1 VIRPKAGKIPAVD
14 PGLDALYLRIHEI
27 LTAARNRAWQAVNSV
42 MVEAYW
48 EVGRV
53 IVEQEQAGRERADY
67 GKRIVD
73 GLSERLRA
81 DFGKGFDRSNLFH
94 MRAFYMAYPK
104 VDAVRRQLSW
114 THYRSLLRVDNP
126 DARAFY
132 EAEAVNARW
141 GTRELDRQIN
151 SLLFE
156 RLALSRDKAGVRALA
171 RKGHE
176 ITQPSD
182 LAKDPLVLEFT
193 GLRQDERFRESDLE
207 QALID
212 QLQKFLL
219 ELGKGFAFM
228 GRQQRIT
235 LDGQH
240 FFIDLVFY
248 NRLTRSFVLVDLKV
262 GKLTH
267 QDLGQIQMYVN
278 YYQRE
283 LTAPDENPP
292 IGIVLC
298 TDKSEA
304 VVRYA
309 LPEGNT
315 QIFASRYKL
324 HLPTE
329 EELAAE
335 LQRERWQIES
345 IKRFQRDS
353 LGDAETPHPAPAKVM
368 KVNLWLS
375 VENNNKYIRG
385 KTKVRQEIEDRVLS
399 RFQMKKDRPDGWEY
413 QLSIPYETD
422 KDLDETIYDE
432 IIAEANAIADRRHC
446 FIEADLAAVDD
457 PDRSW

>member
-1 VIRPKAGKIPAVD
+1 MAKKRTPSRKSAAKTPTGRTVAVRRH
-14 PGLDALYLRIHEI
+14 GETSRLDAVYQQVRAI
-27 LTAARNRAWQAVNSV
+27 LASARDRAWQVVNAT

-48 EVGRV
+48 EVGRI
-53 IVEQEQAGRERADY
+53 IVEEEQAGKEKADY

-81 DFGKGFDRSNLFH
+81 EFGKGYDRSNLFH
-94 MRAFYMAYPK
+94 MRAFFPAYPK
-104 VDAVRRQLSW
+104 VDALRRQLSW
-114 THYRSLLRVDNP
+114 THYRHLLRVDKP

-141 GTRELDRQIN
+141 STRELARQID

-156 RLALSRDKAGVRALA
+156 RLALSRDKEGVLALA

-176 ITQPSD
+176 IQVPTD
-182 LAKDPLVLEFT
+182 LVKDPFVLEFT

-212 QLQKFLL
+212 KLQQFLL

-228 GRQQRIT
+228 ARQQRIT

-248 NRLTRSFVLVDLKV
+248 NRLTRSFVLLDIKV
-262 GKLTH
+262 GTLTH
-267 QDLGQIQMYVN
+267 QDLGQMQMYVN

-304 VVRYA
+304 VVRYT

-315 QIFASRYKL
+315 RIFASRYKL

-335 LQRERWQIES
+335 LQRERRQIELVARLGAKADDRGES
-345 IKRFQRDS
+345 HRD
-353 LGDAETPHPAPAKVM
+353 
-368 KVNLWLS
+368 
-375 VENNNKYIRG
+375 
-385 KTKVRQEIEDRVLS
+385 
-399 RFQMKKDRPDGWEY
+399 
-413 QLSIPYETD
+413 
-422 KDLDETIYDE
+422 
-432 IIAEANAIADRRHC
+432 
-446 FIEADLAAVDD
+446 
-457 PDRSW
+457 

>member
-1 VIRPKAGKIPAVD
+1 MAKKSTPSKKTPVKAHGSRLKASKPTSGD
-14 PGLDALYLRIHEI
+14 SRLDTLYGQVREI
-27 LTAARNRAWQAVNSV
+27 LTSARGRAWQAVNAT

-48 EVGRV
+48 EIGRV
-53 IVEQEQAGRERADY
+53 IIEEEQAGKGRADY
-67 GKRIVD
+67 GKRVVD

-81 DFGKGFDRSNLFH
+81 EFGKGYDRSNVFH
-94 MRAFYMAYPK
+94 MRAFFLAYPK
-104 VDAVRRQLSW
+104 VDALRRQLSW
-114 THYRSLLRVDNP
+114 THYRLLLRVDNA

-132 EAEAVNARW
+132 EVEAVNARW
-141 GTRELDRQIN
+141 STREMERQIN

-156 RLALSRDKAGVRALA
+156 RLALSRDKAGVMALA
-171 RKGHE
+171 QKGHE
-176 ITQPSD
+176 ISHPSD
-182 LAKDPLVLEFT
+182 LVKDPLVLEFA

-207 QALID
+207 NALISK
-212 QLQKFLL
+212 LQQFLL

-235 LDGQH
+235 LDGEH

-267 QDLGQIQMYVN
+267 QDLGQMQMYVN
-278 YYQRE
+278 FYQRE

-298 TDKSEA
+298 ADKSEA

-335 LQRERWQIES
+335 LQRERRQIEM
-345 IKRFQRDS
+345 IKRLRS
-353 LGDAETPHPAPAKVM
+353 GDDDDA
-368 KVNLWLS
+368 
-375 VENNNKYIRG
+375 
-385 KTKVRQEIEDRVLS
+385 
-399 RFQMKKDRPDGWEY
+399 DGA
-413 QLSIPYETD
+413 S
-422 KDLDETIYDE
+422 
-432 IIAEANAIADRRHC
+432 
-446 FIEADLAAVDD
+446 
-457 PDRSW
+457 S

>member
-1 VIRPKAGKIPAVD
+1 
-14 PGLDALYLRIHEI
+14 
-27 LTAARNRAWQAVNSV
+27 
-42 MVEAYW
+42 
-48 EVGRV
+48 
-53 IVEQEQAGRERADY
+53 
-67 GKRIVD
+67 
-73 GLSERLRA
+73 
-81 DFGKGFDRSNLFH
+81 
-94 MRAFYMAYPK
+94 MRAFFLAYPNS
-104 VDAVRRQLSW
+104 DALRRRIVLDPLPPPAP
-114 THYRSLLRVDNP
+114 RRKP
-126 DARAFY
+126 EARAFY

-141 GTRELDRQIN
+141 STRELERQIN

-156 RLALSRDKAGVRALA
+156 RLALSRDKEGVMALA

-176 ITQPSD
+176 IHAALGPGEGPATCWNSPGS
-182 LAKDPLVLEFT
+182 ARTSGSASPT
-193 GLRQDERFRESDLE
+193 WNS
-207 QALID
+207 ALIAK
-212 QLQKFLL
+212 LQQFLL

-235 LDGQH
+235 LDGEH

-248 NRLTRSFVLVDLKV
+248 NRLTRSFVLLDLKV

-267 QDLGQIQMYVN
+267 QDLGQMQMYVN

-335 LQRERWQIES
+335 LQRERRQIEFVE
-345 IKRFQRDS
+345 RLGRDDT
-353 LGDAETPHPAPAKVM
+353 GD
-368 KVNLWLS
+368 
-375 VENNNKYIRG
+375 
-385 KTKVRQEIEDRVLS
+385 
-399 RFQMKKDRPDGWEY
+399 
-413 QLSIPYETD
+413 
-422 KDLDETIYDE
+422 DE
-432 IIAEANAIADRRHC
+432 
-446 FIEADLAAVDD
+446 
-457 PDRSW
+457 